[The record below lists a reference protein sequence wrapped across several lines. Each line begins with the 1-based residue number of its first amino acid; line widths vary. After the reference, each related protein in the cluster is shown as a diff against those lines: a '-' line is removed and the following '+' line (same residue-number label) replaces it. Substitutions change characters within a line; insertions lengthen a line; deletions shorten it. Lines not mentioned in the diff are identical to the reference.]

1 VTEGGK
7 ITYTVTLVSADPTL
21 PVTNHKGLTFT
32 LTDGTT
38 VTIKAGESVGS
49 TTVTAPDNVYV
60 NDPVTITQGLTDVA
74 GKGVDQ
80 FEQLELGAT
89 KVSTQVTDEP
99 SGEGDLVKVTIVADQ
114 VSVNEATEPT
124 FTISLNKALDK
135 PFTVTLSTGATLTFA
150 AGETTKSYAAP
161 AQGEDVFKDEGKIT
175 VSITKAEV
183 VGEQLENLQIGK
195 AATVAVTD
203 TQSPVTAELTVDNTT
218 VTEGGKITYTVTL
231 VSADPTLPV
240 TNHKGLTFTLTDG
253 TTVTIKA
260 GEATGSVTVSAPDN
274 VYVNDPVTITQGLT
288 DVAGKG
294 ADQFEQLE
302 LGATKVSTE
311 VTDEPSGE
319 GDLVK
324 VSITADQVS
333 VNEATEPTFTI
344 SLNKALDKPFT
355 VTLSTGATLTFAAGE
370 TTKSYAAPAQG
381 EDVFKDEGKIT
392 VSITKAEV
400 VGEQLENLEIG
411 KAATVAVTDTQS
423 PVTAELTVDN
433 TTVTEG

>member
-1 VTEGGK
+1 
-7 ITYTVTLVSADPTL
+7 
-21 PVTNHKGLTFT
+21 
-32 LTDGTT
+32 
-38 VTIKAGESVGS
+38 
-49 TTVTAPDNVYV
+49 
-60 NDPVTITQGLTDVA
+60 VTITQGLTDVS
-74 GKGVDQ
+74 GKGADQ

-89 KVSTQVTDEP
+89 KVSTTVTDEP
-99 SGEGDLVKVTIVADQ
+99 GTPGNPGGENEGDLVKVTIVADQ

-183 VGEQLENLQIGK
+183 FGEQLENLQIGK

-260 GEATGSVTVSAPDN
+260 GESVGSTTVTAPDN
-274 VYVNDPVTITQGLT
+274 VYVNDPVIITQGLT

-302 LGATKVSTE
+302 LGATKVSTQ

-333 VNEATEPTFTI
+333 VDEATEPTFTI
-344 SLNKALDKPFT
+344 SLNKALEKPFT

-392 VSITKAEV
+392 VSISKAEV

-433 TTVTEG
+433 TTVTEGGKITYT